1 MAKTKKTPAYVDKA
15 IAWLEKNAPPGEK
28 MAFINDEE
36 AALLKSRG
44 GSGEETVDGVRSYAT
59 YQGQTGRW
67 VDKYESRSAD
77 VPTRVFVPD
86 AVQPAA
92 TAPAPVATGQPILAP
107 SFPVKPASVPSGQI
121 SVPKPTG
128 NIDLS
133 IQDQMRIHPDL
144 SLPIGLTPTQARSD
158 VSGQFQPTY
167 QSGRFKGMTPH
178 AARKRAVREWQA
190 GTLTVPSDYTSIP
203 TLEALGHKSGPGVP
217 GADPANL
224 APGLPTY
231 LHRVANPDGS
241 QPQYAPRV
249 GGAEAIRQAEQTL
262 PAELAVPAVPEVPQI
277 DVPEFTAQDR
287 ELVSPEGLAIPT
299 DPGAAPAQ
307 QVADTGITPAG
318 PTRVPAATAQAVKA
332 GDTGQALA
340 ATQAAPTAVIGD
352 IQETIPPDELA
363 QAATAD
369 LDERAT
375 VQYQLAQVTSTIKE
389 GQPLPSWAAP
399 AARNADAL
407 MLQRGLGASSMAASA
422 RTQALIEA
430 GLPIA
435 SADAQADGRIQLQN
449 LNNMQQTALQ
459 NANTLAA
466 MRTENLNARMTG
478 AVNNARN
485 FLAIDTANLTNAQAA
500 STLSYN
506 AYTQKLFNDQAAENA
521 AQQFNAT
528 STNQVEQYFTTLEQS
543 VAEANANRLTAIRQF
558 NVGEKNAYEQ
568 FLTNQQLSR
577 DQFNSNQLS
586 AIRAANSNWYRN
598 IATINNGNQMAA
610 NSYAAKALLGLRDK
624 EYNALWQ
631 KRRDDATF
639 IYTSVENVLD
649 REEAAAAR
657 AQQSDIAGK
666 NRKSSTTNSIISG
679 VASLGLGALM
689 KFSDIRL
696 KTNIEKIGSLNP
708 VINLYRWEWNEV
720 ADELGVNHHPTVGVL
735 AQELIEH
742 RPDLVH
748 MGDDGYFRVNYGGLF
763 A

>member
-59 YQGQTGRW
+59 YRGQTGRW
-67 VDKYESRSAD
+67 VTEYGPSDMPEQR
-77 VPTRVFVPD
+77 FIPD
-86 AVQPAA
+86 AVQPASQLVGIPDRGLSLDD
-92 TAPAPVATGQPILAP
+92 TPT
-107 SFPVKPASVPSGQI
+107 SSQI

-128 NIDLS
+128 HIDLS
-133 IQDQMRIHPDL
+133 VQDQLRIHPDL
-144 SLPIGLTPTQARSD
+144 SLPTGIDPHMGEGAAGATPVFLSGRYKGLTQ
-158 VSGQFQPTY
+158 Y
-167 QSGRFKGMTPH
+167 QGR
-178 AARKRAVREWQA
+178 RRAVDEWRA

-203 TLEALGHKSGPGVP
+203 TLEDLGHVSGPEGGGP
-217 GADPANL
+217 EKEPT

-231 LHRVANPDGS
+231 MERITNPDGS
-241 QPQYAPRV
+241 QPQFATRV
-249 GGAEAIRQAEQTL
+249 GGAEAVRQAEQTL

-287 ELVSPEGLAIPT
+287 ELVSSEGLAIPT

-369 LDERAT
+369 LDQRAT

-435 SADAQADGRIQLQN
+435 SADAQAYGRIQLQN

-459 NANTLAA
+459 NSNTLAA
-466 MRTENLNARMTG
+466 MRTQNLNARMTG

-485 FLAIDTANLTNAQAA
+485 FLTIDTANLTNAQAA

-506 AYTQKLFNDQAAENA
+506 AYTQKLFSDQAAENA

-568 FLTNQQLSR
+568 FLTNQRLSR
-577 DQFNSNQLS
+577 EQFNSTQLS
-586 AIRAANSNWYRN
+586 SIRAANSNWYRN

-610 NSYAAKALLGLRDK
+610 NSYASKALLGLRDK

-631 KRRDDATF
+631 KRRDDAVF
-639 IYTSVENVLD
+639 IYTSTENALD

-657 AQQSDIAGK
+657 AQQSDIAKK
-666 NRKSSTTNSIISG
+666 NRKTSTLNTAIKGITTIAPALIS
-679 VASLGLGALM
+679 L
-689 KFSDIRL
+689 SDIRL

-708 VINLYRWEWNEV
+708 VIDLYRWEWNEI

-735 AQELIEH
+735 AQELIEY

>member
-28 MAFINDEE
+28 IAFITPEE

-44 GSGEETVDGVRSYAT
+44 GSGEEVIDGIRSY
-59 YQGQTGRW
+59 Q
-67 VDKYESRSAD
+67 DD
-77 VPTRVFVPD
+77 
-86 AVQPAA
+86 
-92 TAPAPVATGQPILAP
+92 
-107 SFPVKPASVPSGQI
+107 I
-121 SVPKPTG
+121 SVSKPTG
-128 NIDLS
+128 DIDLS

-144 SLPIGLTPTQARSD
+144 SLPTARDPHLQGEIGSQAPL
-158 VSGQFQPTY
+158 VY
-167 QSGRFKGMTPH
+167 QEGRFKGMTPQS
-178 AARKRAVREWQA
+178 ARTRALREWQE
-190 GTLTVPSDYTSIP
+190 GTLTVPRDYTSIP
-203 TLEALGHKSGPGVP
+203 TLEDLGHVSGPEGGGP
-217 GADPANL
+217 EKEPT

-231 LHRVANPDGS
+231 MERITNPDGS
-241 QPQYAPRV
+241 QPQFATRV

-287 ELVSPEGLAIPT
+287 ELVSSEGLAIPT

-369 LDERAT
+369 LDQRAT

-389 GQPLPSWAAP
+389 GQPLPPWAAP

-422 RTQALIEA
+422 RTQALLEA

-435 SADAQADGRIQLQN
+435 SADAQAYGRIQLQN

-459 NANTLAA
+459 NSNTLAA
-466 MRTENLNARMTG
+466 MRTQNLNARMTG

-506 AYTQKLFNDQAAENA
+506 AYTQKLFSDQAAENA

-568 FLTNQQLSR
+568 FLTNQRLSR
-577 DQFNSNQLS
+577 EQFNSTQLS
-586 AIRAANSNWYRN
+586 SIRAANSNWYRN

-610 NSYAAKALLGLRDK
+610 NSYASKALLGLRDK

-631 KRRDDATF
+631 KRRDDAVF
-639 IYTSVENVLD
+639 IYTSTENALD

-657 AQQSDIAGK
+657 AQQYDIAKK
-666 NRKSSTTNSIISG
+666 NRKTSTLNTAIKGIT
-679 VASLGLGALM
+679 AIAPALIAA
-689 KFSDIRL
+689 SDIRL

-708 VINLYRWEWNEV
+708 VIDLYRWEWNEI
-720 ADELGVNHHPTVGVL
+720 ADELGVNYHPTVGVL
-735 AQELIEH
+735 AQELIEY

>member
-144 SLPIGLTPTQARSD
+144 SLPIGLTPSQARSE

-167 QSGRFKGMTPH
+167 QEGRFIGMTPH
-178 AARKRAVREWQA
+178 AARKRAVSEWQA
-190 GTLTVPSDYTSIP
+190 GTLTVPRDYTSIP
-203 TLEALGHKSGPGVP
+203 TLEDLGHKSGPGSP
-217 GADPANL
+217 DASTEPEAPA
-224 APGLPTY
+224 APGLPRY
-231 LHRVANPDGS
+231 LQRIANPDGS
-241 QPQYAPRV
+241 QPQFAKRL
-249 GGAEAIRQAEQTL
+249 GGAEAVRQAEQTL
-262 PAELAVPAVPEVPQI
+262 PSE
-277 DVPEFTAQDR
+277 
-287 ELVSPEGLAIPT
+287 LAIPKFPDVPKLEVDKLPIT
-299 DPGAAPAQ
+299 DQQLISEEGLGVPSETTIGDPKQVLETGVTPPSPA
-307 QVADTGITPAG
+307 
-318 PTRVPAATAQAVKA
+318 RVPASTVQTTQI

-340 ATQAAPTAVIGD
+340 AFKDAPTTMIGD
-352 IQETIPPDELA
+352 IQEAIPPDELA

-399 AARNADAL
+399 VARNVDAM
-407 MLQRGLGASSMAASA
+407 MLQRGLGSSSIAAAA
-422 RTQALIEA
+422 RTQALVES

-435 SADAQADGRIQLQN
+435 SADAEAYGRIQLQN
-449 LNNMQQTALQ
+449 LNNTQQASLQ
-459 NANTLAA
+459 NASLLAG

-485 FLAIDTANLTNAQAA
+485 FLAIDTANLTNLQAA
-500 STLSYN
+500 NTISYN
-506 AYTQKLFNDQAAENA
+506 AYTQSLFNNA
-521 AQQFNAT
+521 AADNAAKQFNAT
-528 STNQVEQYFTTLEQS
+528 STNQVEQYFSTLENTVEQS
-543 VAEANANRLTAIRQF
+543 NANRLTAIRQY
-558 NVGEKNAYEQ
+558 NAGETNAFKQ
-568 FLTNQQLSR
+568 FVENQNLTR
-577 DQFNSNQLS
+577 ATFNSNQQAS
-586 AIRAANSNWYRN
+586 IRAANTNWYRSV
-598 IATINNGNQMAA
+598 ATIDNANQSLA
-610 NSYAAKALLGLRDK
+610 NSFAAQSVLAKNTA
-624 EYNALWQ
+624 EYNAMWQ
-631 KRRDDATF
+631 KRRDDASF
-639 IYTSVENVLD
+639 IFQSAEKGLD
-649 REEAAAAR
+649 RDMQAAAL
-657 AQQSDIAGK
+657 AQELAIAMKGMK
-666 NRKSSTTNSIISG
+666 VQKRGDT
-679 VASLGLGALM
+679 LGLIGNIIGGI
-689 KFSDIRL
+689 FSDIRL

-708 VINLYRWEWNEV
+708 VIDLYRWEWNEV

-735 AQELIEH
+735 AQELIEY